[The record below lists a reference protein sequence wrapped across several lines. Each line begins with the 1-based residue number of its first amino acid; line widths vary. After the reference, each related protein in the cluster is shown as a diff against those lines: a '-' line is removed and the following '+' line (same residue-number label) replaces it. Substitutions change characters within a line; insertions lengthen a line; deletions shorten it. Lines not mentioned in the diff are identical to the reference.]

1 MFTLSIYES
10 ALAKITTQ
18 TLEKISVEF
27 PASIVREGGLTACL
41 TYLEFFP
48 TATQRTAV
56 TTAANCCR
64 NIPEDSF
71 PVVRDVMP
79 ILLNVLASSDQRVV
93 EQGSL
98 CTSRVVES
106 FKYEPT
112 KLEELVSP
120 ALLKAILRL
129 LLPGTTNLIGPNI
142 HTQFLKLLATTAR
155 ASPSLSAE
163 LFKMNVV
170 DTLYQILTG
179 VSPPSG
185 TEDVAAEID
194 GVVIMQAL
202 IHRPREQIYETLN
215 VICELLPGVSTDGLS
230 MQDELLD
237 SGYVGDELITIA
249 HEKSRKSPNA
259 KRLQLLKGC
268 KEELKRFAIILLPTL
283 THAYSSTVN
292 LSVRQKV
299 LTAQLKMISNLDT
312 SILENALRTV
322 PYASYLASII
332 SQQDHPALVIFALQA
347 AELLML
353 RLENIYRYQFYREGV
368 IAEISRLANQPR
380 TVSEEKTKTIKIEPD
395 VDVTPKL
402 DEASIGTETRHS
414 TNEKAA
420 PAVKADEDEDG
431 DDGRGIDEDDNDED
445 DEGEDGDDDDHNDIH
460 EDISPSPSTSSS
472 SDRNYPPQPQANSL
486 QDYVTLRAK
495 KFLEVHEEAKGTETR
510 EKATAIL
517 QNVESLAHNLRSC
530 YFDDRSNDGYHL
542 FTQLS
547 KYFGTDALE
556 SITSAEL
563 LGSDIVN
570 VLLDVFGST
579 NGMLTNPAA

>member
-1 MFTLSIYES
+1 M
-10 ALAKITTQ
+10 
-18 TLEKISVEF
+18 
-27 PASIVREGGLTACL
+27 REGGLTACL

-249 HEKSRKSPNA
+249 QEKSRKSPNA
-259 KRLQLLKGC
+259 KRLELLKGC

-322 PYASYLASII
+322 PYASYLASIL

-353 RLENIYRYQFYREGV
+353 RLESIYRYQFYREGV

-380 TVSEEKTKTIKIEPD
+380 TIAEEKSKTIKIEPD
-395 VDVTPKL
+395 VDATPKIA
-402 DEASIGTETRHS
+402 EASIGTEDRPS
-414 TNEKAA
+414 TAEKAV
-420 PAVKADEDEDG
+420 PAAKVDEDEDIEDGHG
-431 DDGRGIDEDDNDED
+431 DDDDEDDED
-445 DEGEDGDDDDHNDIH
+445 DEGEDGEDDDHHDIH

-486 QDYVTLRAK
+486 QDYVILRAK
-495 KFLEVHEEAKGTETR
+495 KFLEVHEEAKGLETR

-517 QNVESLAHNLRSC
+517 QNVESLALSLRSC
-530 YFDDRSNDGYHL
+530 YFDDRSDDGYAL

-579 NGMLTNPAA
+579 NGM